1 MTAITPI
8 VDGAVI
14 IDPPH
19 DAHAVVR
26 HSGSNRYFRL
36 GEREAAFLASLDGSL
51 SIDELKAESRLG
63 FTPEQIDRL
72 TGWFEAQGLL
82 ETEAQ
87 AEEKPRASW
96 LKRLASGMVYSD
108 RWRVTLFRPDPFLDR
123 HRPLVDAFFSKPAV
137 LAYLVIFLLPI
148 FTIAANPQRLADGY
162 QAFDPMLSIQG
173 WIILY
178 VSMLAINFCHE
189 MAHAIACKHF
199 GGRVER
205 VGLMFMYLQPVA
217 FCDVSDAWG
226 FTSTEP
232 KVLVSAAGIFF
243 QLLVSFV
250 ALEAWLYT
258 ASPLIGY
265 LALVNTVI
273 AMMNLFP
280 FVKLDG
286 YWMIAHLWG
295 QPNLRQKSLQS
306 VDNLVR
312 RAFGLGHAPAAA
324 NGALAAFGIAHL
336 IALPAFWIMGLSAI
350 HRLASKWS
358 PALAW
363 TACALLAAALLYRLG
378 RSAFGYAASLRG

>member
-8 VDGAVI
+8 VAEAVV

-19 DAHAVVR
+19 DAHSVVR
-26 HSGSNRYFRL
+26 HSVSNRYFRL

-63 FTPEQIDRL
+63 FTPEQIDKL
-72 TGWFEAQGLL
+72 TGWFESQGLL
-82 ETEAQ
+82 ETDAP
-87 AEEKPRASW
+87 AEEALRASW
-96 LKRLASGMVYSD
+96 LKRLASGVVYSD
-108 RWRVTLFRPDPFLDR
+108 RWRVTLFRPDPLLDR
-123 HRPLVDAFFSKPAV
+123 YRRVVDAFFSKPAV
-137 LAYLVIFLLPI
+137 LAYLVIFLLPV
-148 FTIAANPQRLADGY
+148 FTIAASPHRLSAGY
-162 QAFDPMLSIQG
+162 QAFHPMLSIQG
-173 WIILY
+173 WIVLY

-189 MAHAIACKHF
+189 MAHATACKHF

-217 FCDVSDAWG
+217 FCDVSDAWR
-226 FTSTEP
+226 FTSTAQ

-243 QLLVSFV
+243 QLLVTFV
-250 ALEAWLYT
+250 ALEAWLYS

-265 LALVNTVI
+265 LALINTVI

-286 YWMIAHLWG
+286 YWMIAHLSG

-306 VDNLVR
+306 VDNMVR
-312 RAFGLGHAPAAA
+312 RLFGFGRAPAAG
-324 NGALAAFGIAHL
+324 NGALTAFGIAHL

-350 HRLASKWS
+350 HRLAAKWS
-358 PALAW
+358 PAFAW
-363 TACALLAAALLYRLG
+363 AACVLLTAALVYRLG
-378 RSAFGYAASLRG
+378 RSAVGYAASLRG